1 MREEA
6 LRGADNEFYFGRKK
20 RNHSAR
26 HIGRSSEKS
35 GSVRFRAHERTI
47 VFPRGKAVFSIV
59 TETENVA
66 EFFMDLFGSAFKETL
81 SVARASM
88 DKMSGRD
95 KLVLQCPVEHSGEIL
110 ARLGLLKRGGEE
122 FSCGILKKLVA
133 DKECA
138 LAYIKG
144 AFLGGG
150 SCIVPGK
157 EGGKTG
163 YHLEFVFPE
172 KRAADDFRRL
182 LDDAELL
189 AKVVERNGCAVVYI
203 KSKETISDF
212 LSVVGAANALKKF
225 SHLVEK
231 RDEANNSN
239 RAANCFSGNADK
251 SATAA
256 VRQVLAIRAIE
267 ETSGLDSLETEL
279 KETAEARLNN
289 PALSL
294 KELAQRLGISKSCL
308 NHRMRKI
315 EEISARGFQK

>member
-1 MREEA
+1 
-6 LRGADNEFYFGRKK
+6 
-20 RNHSAR
+20 
-26 HIGRSSEKS
+26 
-35 GSVRFRAHERTI
+35 
-47 VFPRGKAVFSIV
+47 
-59 TETENVA
+59 
-66 EFFMDLFGSAFKETL
+66 
-81 SVARASM
+81 M

-110 ARLGLLKRGGEE
+110 ARLGL
-122 FSCGILKKLVA
+122 F
-133 DKECA
+133 
-138 LAYIKG
+138 
-144 AFLGGG
+144 
-150 SCIVPGK
+150 K
-157 EGGKTG
+157 EGRRGIFLRDFEKTRRRQGMCARLYQRSIFGGRELYSARKGRRKDLG

-267 ETSGLDSLETEL
+267 ETSGLDSLDAEL

-315 EEISARGFQK
+315 EEISARVFRK

>member
-1 MREEA
+1 
-6 LRGADNEFYFGRKK
+6 
-20 RNHSAR
+20 
-26 HIGRSSEKS
+26 
-35 GSVRFRAHERTI
+35 
-47 VFPRGKAVFSIV
+47 
-59 TETENVA
+59 
-66 EFFMDLFGSAFKETL
+66 MDLFGSAFKETL

-212 LSVVGAANALKKF
+212 CPWSARANALKKF

-289 PALSL
+289 PGSFLKGTRAAFGNKQKLS
-294 KELAQRLGISKSCL
+294 
-308 NHRMRKI
+308 
-315 EEISARGFQK
+315 

>member
-1 MREEA
+1 
-6 LRGADNEFYFGRKK
+6 
-20 RNHSAR
+20 
-26 HIGRSSEKS
+26 
-35 GSVRFRAHERTI
+35 
-47 VFPRGKAVFSIV
+47 
-59 TETENVA
+59 
-66 EFFMDLFGSAFKETL
+66 
-81 SVARASM
+81 M

-315 EEISARGFQK
+315 EEISARAFRK

>member
-1 MREEA
+1 MNFTSDVKKEIIARGISGGAAKKAALSAFVHTSGQLFFRE
-6 LRGADNEFYFGRKK
+6 
-20 RNHSAR
+20 
-26 HIGRSSEKS
+26 
-35 GSVRFRAHERTI
+35 
-47 VFPRGKAVFSIV
+47 GKPVFSIV

-315 EEISARGFQK
+315 EEISARAFRK

>member
-1 MREEA
+1 MNFTSDVQKEIIARGISGGAAKKAALSAFVRTSGQLFFRE
-6 LRGADNEFYFGRKK
+6 
-20 RNHSAR
+20 
-26 HIGRSSEKS
+26 
-35 GSVRFRAHERTI
+35 
-47 VFPRGKAVFSIV
+47 GKPVFSIV

-315 EEISARGFQK
+315 EEISARAFRK

>member
-1 MREEA
+1 MNFTSDVKKEIIARGISGGAAKKAA
-6 LRGADNEFYFGRKK
+6 L
-20 RNHSAR
+20 SAFVR
-26 HIGRSSEKS
+26 TS
-35 GSVRFRAHERTI
+35 GQLFLQE
-47 VFPRGKAVFSIV
+47 GKPVFSIV

-66 EFFMDLFGSAFKETL
+66 EFFMDLFERAFQEQL

-122 FSCGILKKLVA
+122 FSRGILKKLVA

-150 SCIVPGK
+150 SCILPGK

-225 SHLVEK
+225 SLLVEK

-267 ETSGLDSLETEL
+267 ETSGLDSLDAEL

-315 EEISARGFQK
+315 EEISARVFRK

>member
-1 MREEA
+1 MNFTSDVKKELIARGISGRAAERAA
-6 LRGADNEFYFGRKK
+6 L
-20 RNHSAR
+20 SAFVR
-26 HIGRSSEKS
+26 TS
-35 GSVRFRAHERTI
+35 GQLFLQD
-47 VFPRGKAVFSIV
+47 GKPVFSIV

-66 EFFMDLFGSAFKETL
+66 EFFTGLFEKAFKEEL
-81 SVARASM
+81 SVTRASM

-95 KLVLQCPVEHSGEIL
+95 KLVLQCPVGSSEKLL
-110 ARLGLLKRGGEE
+110 ASLGLLKKGGRE
-122 FSCGILKKLVA
+122 FFCGIQRKLVA
-133 DKECA
+133 EKECA
-138 LAYIKG
+138 LAYIEG

-150 SCIVPGK
+150 SCILPGG

-172 KRAADDFRRL
+172 KRAADDFCL
-182 LDDAELL
+182 LLGEAELL

-225 SHLVEK
+225 SRLVEK
-231 RDEANNSN
+231 RDEANYSN

-256 VRQVLAIRAIE
+256 VRQVLAIRAVE
-267 ETSGLDSLETEL
+267 ETAGLDSLETEL
-279 KETAEARLNN
+279 KETAEARLDN

-294 KELAQRLGISKSCL
+294 KELALTLGISKSCL
-308 NHRMRKI
+308 NHRMRKL
-315 EEISARGFQK
+315 EEIAAKIRR